1 MMSVDLFWALALFTS
16 VVLLFFSS
24 LWVIRGP
31 HKKRV
36 NLEKQF
42 VWLCSI
48 CAYTYIT
55 TKEEKISKCPR
66 CSNFNKKEAGGTKIS

>member
-1 MMSVDLFWALALFTS
+1 MMNVDLFWGLA
-16 VVLLFFSS
+16 FFSCATLGVLFW
-24 LWVIRGP
+24 LWMR
-31 HKKRV
+31 KRPVSGKV

-66 CSNFNKKEAGGTKIS
+66 CTNFNKKEV